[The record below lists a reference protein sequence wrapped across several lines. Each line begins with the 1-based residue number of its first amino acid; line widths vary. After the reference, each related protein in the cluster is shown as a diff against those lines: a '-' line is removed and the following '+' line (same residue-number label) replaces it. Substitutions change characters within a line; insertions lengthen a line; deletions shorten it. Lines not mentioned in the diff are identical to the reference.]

1 MYPIDWQRIRTAVGH
16 RGFAQDGQVL
26 IEYALILALVALA
39 TIGVLQAMGTNV
51 AGILDR
57 VGTGMASV
65 SNP

>member
-1 MYPIDWQRIRTAVGH
+1 MYFIDWQRILTAVGH
-16 RGFAQDGQVL
+16 RGVAQDGQVL

-51 AGILDR
+51 TGLLDR